1 MGGFNF
7 RLRITEDAMGW
18 FIVIFL
24 ALGFFVVGIA
34 AVLAIFNRDIS
45 WLARILSSLTG
56 VFILWGA
63 WNAVG
68 WLLLNLK

>member
-1 MGGFNF
+1 
-7 RLRITEDAMGW
+7 MGW

-24 ALGFFVVGIA
+24 ALGFFVVGVA

-63 WNAVG
+63 WTAVG